1 MKCLVF
7 TAALFLASCATNS
20 GVVPMG
26 RDLFMVSRQAA
37 TGFGG
42 MGDLKAKTLRDAEA
56 HCAASHQTFEVVG
69 TSESKP
75 PYILANYPRVELTF
89 RCVAQ

>member
-1 MKCLVF
+1 M
-7 TAALFLASCATNS
+7 SDIEE
-20 GVVPMG
+20 VPAEYFAKLKKS
-26 RDLFMVSRQAA
+26 DA
-37 TGFGG
+37 